1 MIYLEGNLE
10 GNSLRLPTTHRAAN
24 FINTTTTY
32 EKREQAA
39 NMMRIR
45 LATTTNCYDDLV
57 LEGMMEFQENMGNI
71 QKEIEEAQAEA
82 EAQMQAILDA
92 LP

>member
-39 NMMRIR
+39 NMVIGRL
-45 LATTTNCYDDLV
+45 LATTDCYNDIILKEMDS
-57 LEGMMEFQENMGNI
+57 I
-71 QKEIEEAQAEA
+71 QKE
-82 EAQMQAILDA
+82 MDAILDMMN
-92 LP
+92 P